1 MLSGNLCKVC
11 GDSILEDNII
21 CDRCKLCDYSFDE
34 NKSFAVYED
43 VAAKIVKRFKYSGKK
58 YYAKHLAELMV
69 LNRNYFE
76 TIDVIS
82 FVPIGEKRRK
92 ERGFNQAEEL
102 AKEIGKMMNV
112 PVLGMLEKVGTE
124 KHQAGLSQKDRQK
137 NLSGTFKLKS
147 DLDNVL
153 KGKTI
158 LLIDDV
164 FTTGA
169 TLSEC
174 SKVIKSD
181 RRNKPDKICC
191 YTFAKTRLNS
201 TNNGHFQQKSSQ

>member
-1 MLSGNLCKVC
+1 MSFKTRLAKIWNGFEDLFLKNHSCISCRREIVDGTNFSLCKNCFEEIEMLSGNLCKVC

-76 TIDVIS
+76 NIDVIS

-92 ERGFNQAEEL
+92 G
-102 AKEIGKMMNV
+102 V
-112 PVLGMLEKVGTE
+112 PRVINITNNTNGIVGIDAVNSHLYALFKVGNRSAR
-124 KHQAGLSQKDRQK
+124 H
-137 NLSGTFKLKS
+137 
-147 DLDNVL
+147 
-153 KGKTI
+153 I
-158 LLIDDV
+158 I
-164 FTTGA
+164 
-169 TLSEC
+169 
-174 SKVIKSD
+174 
-181 RRNKPDKICC
+181 
-191 YTFAKTRLNS
+191 
-201 TNNGHFQQKSSQ
+201 